1 MRSASRDPDRWLFK
15 CAFLVRVHA
24 EKLVPNEDAYCMGR
38 VETESN
44 TRDYSVNSLSE
55 SLIGIFPIGK
65 SDATSEILGI
75 SSRLSESEDKVLK
88 IIIKKVNYL
97 SNF

>member
-1 MRSASRDPDRWLFK
+1 MR
-15 CAFLVRVHA
+15 AFLVRAHA

-55 SLIGIFPIGK
+55 SLIGIFPTGK
-65 SDATSEILGI
+65 SDAIPEVMLGI

-88 IIIKKVNYL
+88 IIIKKVI
-97 SNF
+97 